1 MGFEDK
7 MFPGVVLLVGCIYSI
22 AGDIPYQKPQNLTY
36 PYPRI
41 VLLGPSGSGKS
52 TLANVLAGCQPKNDT
67 CFQTCAGTESC
78 TSETSINKLTYLGEE
93 NYGSFTL
100 VDTPGFG
107 DTGPDGDAFLIN
119 NIINTL
125 KNNLTD
131 ANLILLC
138 FEYERFGPEIQN
150 MLLEL
155 ESLFGRENIWE
166 HAALEIT
173 KWAYDQK
180 SIMDRNI
187 SGITEQKAV
196 NEINQKIKEIS
207 HLNHDLE
214 GVFIDSFAPLY
225 LDDETQQEYFRK
237 YTQRL
242 WEIAGG
248 TPTLEFRSIED
259 ILEDLRVCKEKNDCL
274 DELMRTRLE
283 DVEKRSSK
291 NADDISDLTIR
302 DVELTA
308 DINSNSEKITSNTDT
323 INSNTEKITSNTNTI
338 NNNIAKINANSGTIN
353 SNTNKIASNTKSID
367 DIIGCLWRFDR
378 HCPWSRD
385 EFSSDGSHVNLD

>member
-22 AGDIPYQKPQNLTY
+22 AGDIPYQKPQNLTH

-41 VLLGPSGSGKS
+41 VLMGPSGSGKS
-52 TLANVLAGCQPKNDT
+52 TLANVLAGCLPNDDT

-78 TSETSINKLTYLGEE
+78 TSETSINKVTYLGDE

-107 DTGPDGDAFLIN
+107 DTGPDGDTHLIN
-119 NIINTL
+119 NMINTF

-131 ANLILLC
+131 SNIILLC
-138 FEYERFGPEIQN
+138 IDYNRFGPEIQN

-155 ESLFGRENIWE
+155 ESLFGREKVWE
-166 HAALEIT
+166 HVAIEVT
-173 KWAYDQK
+173 KWSFSQEAIFK
-180 SIMDRNI
+180 RNA
-187 SGITEQKAV
+187 SGITEQKALH
-196 NEINQKIKEIS
+196 EINQKIKEIS

-259 ILEDLRVCKEKNDCL
+259 ILEDLRVCKETNDCL
-274 DELMRTRLE
+274 SELMRTRLE

-291 NADDISDLTIR
+291 NADDISDLSTR
-302 DVELTA
+302 DVELRA
-308 DINSNSEKITSNTDT
+308 DINSNAVKIISNNDT

-338 NNNIAKINANSGTIN
+338 NNN
-353 SNTNKIASNTKSID
+353 TKSID
-367 DIIGCLWRFDR
+367 DIIGCLW
-378 HCPWSRD
+378 
-385 EFSSDGSHVNLD
+385 

>member
-1 MGFEDK
+1 ML
-7 MFPGVVLLVGCIYSI
+7 PSVVLLIGFINSV
-22 AGDIPYQKPQNLTY
+22 AGEIPYQKPQSLTY

-41 VLLGPSGSGKS
+41 VLMGPSGTGKS
-52 TLANVLAGCQPKNDT
+52 TLANVLAGCLPNDNT
-67 CFQTCAGTESC
+67 CFQTCSGTESC
-78 TSETSINKLTYLGEE
+78 TSETSINKVTYLGDE

-107 DTGPDGDAFLIN
+107 DTGSEGDAPLIN

-138 FEYERFGPEIQN
+138 FEYGRFGPQIQN

-166 HAALEIT
+166 HAAIEVT
-173 KWAYDQK
+173 KWSFSEQA
-180 SIMDRNI
+180 IFTRNL
-187 SGITEQKAV
+187 SGITEQKALD
-196 NEINQKIKEIS
+196 EINQNIKGIS
-207 HLNHDLE
+207 HLNHDLD
-214 GVFIDSFAPLY
+214 GMFIDSYAAFFP
-225 LDDETQQEYFRK
+225 DDQTQQEYFRK
-237 YTQRL
+237 YTQML

-248 TPTLEFRSIED
+248 TPTLEFRSVED
-259 ILEDLRVCKEKNDCL
+259 ILEELRVCKEKNDCL

-291 NADDISDLTIR
+291 N
-302 DVELTA
+302 
-308 DINSNSEKITSNTDT
+308 
-323 INSNTEKITSNTNTI
+323 TN
-338 NNNIAKINANSGTIN
+338 
-353 SNTNKIASNTKSID
+353 SID

-378 HCPWSRD
+378 HCPWSKD
-385 EFSSDGSHVNLD
+385 EFQSY